1 MEKVQIGR
9 IIEIYKDSLLF
20 ESEDT
25 ALRIRL
31 PKKLDIAVGDC
42 IEVDTS
48 SLEAAI
54 LKIQPRKSS
63 LQKQINKK
71 KRVVV
76 SNIDALAIMASSK
89 PKISK
94 TLVDKWLALSHINQ
108 LKTLVIFNKCD
119 REDFDEIKSDI
130 SLYRN
135 LDIECFEVSA
145 KYNHGIQEL
154 KQAITKQSIALVG
167 LSGVGKSSL
176 IKLLTGE
183 DIKTQ
188 NLSKNTG
195 RHTTTT
201 TKIYAGED
209 FELIDTPGAGNID
222 LECFDKE
229 QITSGFSEINSASLL
244 CEFRNCNHARS
255 DKGCNVIKLVDQ
267 GMIAKSR
274 YENYMQQIDE
284 K

>member
-1 MEKVQIGR
+1 MKKVQIGR

-20 ESEDT
+20 ESEDA

-48 SLEAAI
+48 SQDAAI

-63 LQKQINKK
+63 LQKPINRRKK
-71 KRVVV
+71 VVV
-76 SNIDALAIMASSK
+76 SNIDVLAIMASSK

-94 TLVDKWLALSHINQ
+94 TLVDKWLALSHINK
-108 LKTLVIFNKCD
+108 LKPLVIFNKCD

-145 KYNHGIQEL
+145 KYNRGIQEL
-154 KQAITKQSIALVG
+154 KQALANQSIALVG

-201 TKIYAGED
+201 TKIYTGEG
-209 FELIDTPGAGNID
+209 FELIDTPGAGDID

-229 QITSGFSEINSASLL
+229 QITSGFSEISSASLL
-244 CEFRNCNHARS
+244 CKFRNCNHSRS
-255 DKGCNVIKLVDQ
+255 DKGCNVIKLVDK
-267 GMIAKSR
+267 GMIAESR
-274 YENYMQQIDE
+274 YENYMQQIDG

>member
-1 MEKVQIGR
+1 
-9 IIEIYKDSLLF
+9 
-20 ESEDT
+20 
-25 ALRIRL
+25 
-31 PKKLDIAVGDC
+31 
-42 IEVDTS
+42 
-48 SLEAAI
+48 
-54 LKIQPRKSS
+54 
-63 LQKQINKK
+63 
-71 KRVVV
+71 
-76 SNIDALAIMASSK
+76 MASSK

-274 YENYMQQIDE
+274 YENYMQQIDG

>member
-108 LKTLVIFNKCD
+108 LKPLVIFNKCD

>member
-48 SLEAAI
+48 SQEAAI

-63 LQKQINKK
+63 LQKQINRKK
-71 KRVVV
+71 KVVV

-108 LKTLVIFNKCD
+108 LKPLVIFNKCD

-154 KQAITKQSIALVG
+154 KQALTKQSIALVG

-209 FELIDTPGAGNID
+209 FELIDTPGAGDID

-267 GMIAKSR
+267 AMIAKSR
-274 YENYMQQIDE
+274 YENYMQQIDG

>member
-108 LKTLVIFNKCD
+108 LKPLVIFNKCD
-119 REDFDEIKSDI
+119 REDFDEIKGDI

-229 QITSGFSEINSASLL
+229 QITSGFLEINSASLL

>member
-108 LKTLVIFNKCD
+108 LKPLVIFNKCD

-188 NLSKNTG
+188 YLSKNTG

-201 TKIYAGED
+201 TKIYAGDD
-209 FELIDTPGAGNID
+209 FELIDTPGAGDID
-222 LECFDKE
+222 LDCFDKE

-267 GMIAKSR
+267 GMIAESR

>member
-63 LQKQINKK
+63 LQKQINRKK
-71 KRVVV
+71 KVVV

-108 LKTLVIFNKCD
+108 LKPLVIFNKCD

-154 KQAITKQSIALVG
+154 KQALTKQSIALVG

>member
-76 SNIDALAIMASSK
+76 SNIHALSIMASSK

-274 YENYMQQIDE
+274 YENFMQQIDE

>member
-1 MEKVQIGR
+1 MKKVQIGR

-108 LKTLVIFNKCD
+108 LKPLVIFNKCD

-176 IKLLTGE
+176 IKLVTGE

-274 YENYMQQIDE
+274 YENYMQQIDG

>member
-1 MEKVQIGR
+1 MKKVQIGR

-20 ESEDT
+20 ESEDA

-108 LKTLVIFNKCD
+108 LKPLVIFNKCD

>member
-108 LKTLVIFNKCD
+108 LKPLVIFNKCD

-201 TKIYAGED
+201 TKIYTGDD

>member
-1 MEKVQIGR
+1 MCIR
-9 IIEIYKDSLLF
+9 DS
-20 ESEDT
+20 
-25 ALRIRL
+25 
-31 PKKLDIAVGDC
+31 
-42 IEVDTS
+42 
-48 SLEAAI
+48 
-54 LKIQPRKSS
+54 
-63 LQKQINKK
+63 
-71 KRVVV
+71 
-76 SNIDALAIMASSK
+76 
-89 PKISK
+89 
-94 TLVDKWLALSHINQ
+94 
-108 LKTLVIFNKCD
+108 
-119 REDFDEIKSDI
+119 
-130 SLYRN
+130 

-255 DKGCNVIKLVDQ
+255 DRGCNVIKLVDQ

-274 YENYMQQIDE
+274 YENYMQQIDG

>member
-63 LQKQINKK
+63 LQKQINRKK
-71 KRVVV
+71 KVVV

-108 LKTLVIFNKCD
+108 LKPLVIFNKCD
-119 REDFDEIKSDI
+119 REDFDEIKGDI

-209 FELIDTPGAGNID
+209 FELIDTPGAGDID

-229 QITSGFSEINSASLL
+229 QITSGFSEINSASSL

-274 YENYMQQIDE
+274 YENYMQQIDG

>member
-63 LQKQINKK
+63 LQKQINRKK
-71 KRVVV
+71 KVVV

-108 LKTLVIFNKCD
+108 LKPLVIFNKCD

-255 DKGCNVIKLVDQ
+255 DKRCNVIKLVDQ

>member
-108 LKTLVIFNKCD
+108 LKPLVIFNKCD
-119 REDFDEIKSDI
+119 REDFDEIKGDI

>member
-31 PKKLDIAVGDC
+31 PKKLDIAVGDF
-42 IEVDTS
+42 IEVDAS
-48 SLEAAI
+48 SQEAAI

-63 LQKQINKK
+63 LQKQINRKK
-71 KRVVV
+71 KVVV

-94 TLVDKWLALSHINQ
+94 TLVDKWLALSHINK
-108 LKTLVIFNKCD
+108 LKPLVIFNKCD

-135 LDIECFEVSA
+135 LAIECFEVSA
-145 KYNHGIQEL
+145 KYNRGIKEL
-154 KQAITKQSIALVG
+154 KQALTNQSIALVG

-201 TKIYAGED
+201 TKIYAGEGFD
-209 FELIDTPGAGNID
+209 LIDTPGAGDID

-229 QITSGFSEINSASLL
+229 QITSGFSEISSASLL

-255 DKGCNVIKLVDQ
+255 DKGCNVIKLVDK

-274 YENYMQQIDE
+274 YENYMQQIDG

>member
-108 LKTLVIFNKCD
+108 LKPLVIFNKCD

-209 FELIDTPGAGNID
+209 FELIDTPGAGDID

-274 YENYMQQIDE
+274 YENYMQQIDG

>member
-48 SLEAAI
+48 SLEAVI

-63 LQKQINKK
+63 LQKQINRKK
-71 KRVVV
+71 KVVV
-76 SNIDALAIMASSK
+76 SNIDALAIMTSSK

-94 TLVDKWLALSHINQ
+94 ALVDKWLALSHINQ

-130 SLYRN
+130 SLYKN

-154 KQAITKQSIALVG
+154 KQALTKQSIALVG

-209 FELIDTPGAGNID
+209 FELIDTPGAGDID

-229 QITSGFSEINSASLL
+229 QITSGFSEINSASSL

-255 DKGCNVIKLVDQ
+255 DRGCNVIKLVDQ

-274 YENYMQQIDE
+274 YENYMQQIDG

>member
-1 MEKVQIGR
+1 MKKVQIGR

-20 ESEDT
+20 ESEDA

-108 LKTLVIFNKCD
+108 LKPLVIFNKCD

-209 FELIDTPGAGNID
+209 FELIDTPGAGDID
-222 LECFDKE
+222 LDCFDKE

>member
-25 ALRIRL
+25 ALRLRL

-42 IEVDTS
+42 IEVDAAS
-48 SLEAAI
+48 QEATI
-54 LKIQPRKSS
+54 LKIKPRKSS
-63 LQKQINKK
+63 LQKQINRKK
-71 KRVVV
+71 KVVV
-76 SNIDALAIMASSK
+76 SNIDALAIMVSSK
-89 PKISK
+89 PKISR
-94 TLVDKWLALSHINQ
+94 TLVDKWLALSHINK
-108 LKTLVIFNKCD
+108 LKPIVIFNKCD
-119 REDFDEIKSDI
+119 REDFHQIKSDI
-130 SLYRN
+130 SLYKN
-135 LDIECFEVSA
+135 LNIDCFEVSA
-145 KYNHGIQEL
+145 KCNQGIPEL
-154 KQAITKQSIALVG
+154 KQAFTNQSIALVG

-183 DIKTQ
+183 NIKTQ

-201 TKIYAGED
+201 TKIYTGEG
-209 FELIDTPGAGNID
+209 FELIDTPGAGDID

-229 QITSGFSEINSASLL
+229 QITSGFSEISSASLL
-244 CEFRNCNHARS
+244 CEFRNCNHSRS
-255 DKGCNVIKLVDQ
+255 DKGCNVIKLVDK
-267 GMIAKSR
+267 GMIAESR
-274 YENYMQQIDE
+274 YENYMQQIDG

>member
-1 MEKVQIGR
+1 M
-9 IIEIYKDSLLF
+9 LF
-20 ESEDT
+20 KSEDT

-48 SLEAAI
+48 SQDAAI

-63 LQKQINKK
+63 LQKPINRKK
-71 KRVVV
+71 KVVV

-94 TLVDKWLALSHINQ
+94 TLVDKWLALSHINK
-108 LKTLVIFNKCD
+108 LKPLVIFNKCD
-119 REDFDEIKSDI
+119 REDFDEIKNDI

-135 LDIECFEVSA
+135 LAIECFEVSA
-145 KYNHGIQEL
+145 KYNRGTKEL
-154 KQAITKQSIALVG
+154 KQALTNQSIALVG

-183 DIKTQ
+183 AIKTQ

-201 TKIYAGED
+201 TKIYTGEG
-209 FELIDTPGAGNID
+209 FELIDTPGAGDID
-222 LECFDKE
+222 LECFDRE
-229 QITSGFSEINSASLL
+229 QITSGFSEISTASLL
-244 CEFRNCNHARS
+244 CEFRNCNHGRS
-255 DKGCNVIKLVDQ
+255 DKGCNVIKLVDK
-267 GMIAKSR
+267 GMIAESR
-274 YENYMQQIDE
+274 YENYMQQIDG

>member
-42 IEVDTS
+42 IEVDIS

-108 LKTLVIFNKCD
+108 LKPLVIFNKCD

>member
-42 IEVDTS
+42 IEVDIS

-108 LKTLVIFNKCD
+108 LKPLVIFNKCD

-274 YENYMQQIDE
+274 YENYMQQIDG

>member
-1 MEKVQIGR
+1 MKKVQIGR

-20 ESEDT
+20 ESEDV

-42 IEVDTS
+42 IEVDAS
-48 SLEAAI
+48 SQEAAI

-63 LQKQINKK
+63 LQKPINRRKK
-71 KRVVV
+71 VVV
-76 SNIDALAIMASSK
+76 SNIDVLAIMASSK

-94 TLVDKWLALSHINQ
+94 TLVDKWLALSHINK
-108 LKTLVIFNKCD
+108 LKPLVIFNKCD

-145 KYNHGIQEL
+145 KYNRGIQEL
-154 KQAITKQSIALVG
+154 KQALANQSIALVG

-201 TKIYAGED
+201 TKIYTGEG
-209 FELIDTPGAGNID
+209 FELIDTPGAGDID
-222 LECFDKE
+222 LGCFDRE
-229 QITSGFSEINSASLL
+229 QITSGFSEISTASLL
-244 CEFRNCNHARS
+244 CEFRNCNHSRS
-255 DKGCNVIKLVDQ
+255 DKGCNVIKLV
-267 GMIAKSR
+267 GKGLIAESR
-274 YENYMQQIDE
+274 YKNYMQQIDG

>member
-48 SLEAAI
+48 SLEAVI

-63 LQKQINKK
+63 LQKQINRKK
-71 KRVVV
+71 KVVV

-108 LKTLVIFNKCD
+108 LKPLVIFNKCD

-154 KQAITKQSIALVG
+154 KQALTKQSIALVG

>member
-1 MEKVQIGR
+1 MKKVQIGR

-20 ESEDT
+20 ESEDA

-48 SLEAAI
+48 SQDTAI

-63 LQKQINKK
+63 LQKPINRKNK
-71 KRVVV
+71 VVV
-76 SNIDALAIMASSK
+76 SNIDVLAIMASSK

-94 TLVDKWLALSHINQ
+94 TLVDKWLALSHINK
-108 LKTLVIFNKCD
+108 LKPLVIFNKCD

-167 LSGVGKSSL
+167 LSGVGKSTL

-201 TKIYAGED
+201 TKIYAAED
-209 FELIDTPGAGNID
+209 FELIDTPGAGDID

-229 QITSGFSEINSASLL
+229 LSLI
-244 CEFRNCNHARS
+244 H
-255 DKGCNVIKLVDQ
+255 I
-267 GMIAKSR
+267 
-274 YENYMQQIDE
+274 
-284 K
+284 

>member
-48 SLEAAI
+48 SQEAAI

-63 LQKQINKK
+63 LQKQINRKK
-71 KRVVV
+71 KVVV

-94 TLVDKWLALSHINQ
+94 TLVDKWLALSHINH
-108 LKTLVIFNKCD
+108 LKPLVIFNKCD

-154 KQAITKQSIALVG
+154 KQALTKQSIALVG

-209 FELIDTPGAGNID
+209 FELIDTPGAGDID

-255 DKGCNVIKLVDQ
+255 DKGCNVIKLVDK

-274 YENYMQQIDE
+274 YENYMQQIDG

>member
-108 LKTLVIFNKCD
+108 LKPLVIFNKCD

-274 YENYMQQIDE
+274 YENYMQQIDG

>member
-1 MEKVQIGR
+1 MKKVQIGR

-31 PKKLDIAVGDC
+31 PKKLDIAVGDY

-48 SLEAAI
+48 SQDTAI
-54 LKIQPRKSS
+54 LKIQTRKSS
-63 LQKQINKK
+63 LQKQINR
-71 KRVVV
+71 KRKVVV
-76 SNIDALAIMASSK
+76 SNIDALAIMSSSK

-94 TLVDKWLALSHINQ
+94 TLVDKWLALSHMNK
-108 LKTLVIFNKCD
+108 LKPLVIFNKCD

-130 SLYRN
+130 CLYRN

-145 KYNHGIQEL
+145 KYNRGIQEL
-154 KQAITKQSIALVG
+154 KQALVNQSIALVG

-201 TKIYAGED
+201 TKIYTGES
-209 FELIDTPGAGNID
+209 FELIDTPGAGDID
-222 LECFDKE
+222 LECFDRE
-229 QITSGFSEINSASLL
+229 QITSGFLEISSASLL

-255 DKGCNVIKLVDQ
+255 DKGCNVIKLVDK

-274 YENYMQQIDE
+274 YENYMQQIDG

>member
-154 KQAITKQSIALVG
+154 KQALANQSIALVG

>member
-20 ESEDT
+20 KSEDT

-48 SLEAAI
+48 SQEAAI

-63 LQKQINKK
+63 LQKQINRKK
-71 KRVVV
+71 KVVV

-94 TLVDKWLALSHINQ
+94 TLVDKWLALSHINK
-108 LKTLVIFNKCD
+108 LKPLVIFNKCD

-145 KYNHGIQEL
+145 KYNRGIQEL
-154 KQAITKQSIALVG
+154 KQALANQSIALVG

-201 TKIYAGED
+201 TKIYTGEG
-209 FELIDTPGAGNID
+209 FELIDTPGAGDID
-222 LECFDKE
+222 LECFDRE
-229 QITSGFSEINSASLL
+229 QITSGFSEISTASLL
-244 CEFRNCNHARS
+244 CEFRNCNHGRS
-255 DKGCNVIKLVDQ
+255 DKGCNVIKSVDK
-267 GMIAKSR
+267 GMIAESR
-274 YENYMQQIDE
+274 YENYMQQIDG

>member
-48 SLEAAI
+48 SQEAAI

-63 LQKQINKK
+63 LQKQINRKK
-71 KRVVV
+71 KVVV

-108 LKTLVIFNKCD
+108 LKPLVIFNKCD

-154 KQAITKQSIALVG
+154 KQALTKQSIALVG

-209 FELIDTPGAGNID
+209 FELIDTPGAGDID

-274 YENYMQQIDE
+274 YENYMQQIDG